1 MSGHRP
7 FKTLTDK
14 MSSQS
19 KDRIAALTRDANEAI
34 KARAERDPEFRAAL
48 VEEADE
54 CDRSGDNETAQTLR
68 GYLPRQEDSL

>member
-14 MSSQS
+14 ISSEG
-19 KDRIAALTRDANEAI
+19 KCRIAALTRDANETI

-48 VEEADE
+48 VEAASEFDAD
-54 CDRSGDNETAQTLR
+54 GDAETAQALR
-68 GYLPRQEDSL
+68 DYLPK